1 LCVVE
6 EKKREIPKEE
16 EFLYVQKKTP
26 FHFYHIFTNLKRS
39 TVERKTSIIDI
50 G

>member
-16 EFLYVQKKTP
+16 EFLYVQRRKH
-26 FHFYHIFTNLKRS
+26 HFIFTTFLP
-39 TVERKTSIIDI
+39 TSNAALWKEKHQ
-50 G
+50 